1 MENFI
6 DFITNPDQVC
16 NVNMV
21 LAAIIGVLGLLYVH
35 KRNRDVALQAIKVD
49 LLDIIDGLAKDKAWL
64 FPTRHFSIARAFS
77 LYYGK
82 AIPFSVIRILCQSED
97 ADAAFTSYCK
107 VSGLVNVKKDSGD
120 IETLSAPG
128 MAWRISALIIITFWM
143 FSLTGL
149 LFTL

>member
-1 MENFI
+1 MGCRFEISDVELKQCRRTSLPFGTRIFKEHDSNNGKFYRLYYKSR
-6 DFITNPDQVC
+6 PSLQC
-16 NVNMV
+16 KHG

-82 AIPFSVIRILCQSED
+82 AIPFIVIRILCQSED

-107 VSGLVNVKKDSGD
+107 VSGLVNVKG
-120 IETLSAPG
+120 
-128 MAWRISALIIITFWM
+128 
-143 FSLTGL
+143 
-149 LFTL
+149 